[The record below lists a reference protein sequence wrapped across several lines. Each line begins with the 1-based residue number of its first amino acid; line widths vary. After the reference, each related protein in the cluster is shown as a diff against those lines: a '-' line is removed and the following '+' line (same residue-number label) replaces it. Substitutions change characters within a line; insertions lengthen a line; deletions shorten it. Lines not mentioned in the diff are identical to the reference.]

1 MSIYS
6 LDAAK
11 KILTA
16 QGFEVKDPW
25 DVVDGFERLVSN
37 FCGSKYA
44 IALDSCTNALFLS
57 LKYKNINSTFI
68 EIPSKTYLSVP
79 QTILWSGNK
88 PIFKDFQ
95 WSGFYKLGNTN
106 IYDSAGRVAK
116 NMYIQNS
123 FMCLSFHLRKSIPIG
138 KGGMILTDEFD
149 AYNWMYKAV
158 YEGRDRRQN
167 HNDIEDLEIMGW
179 NMYMT
184 PEQASYGIVLFDNYI
199 KQEFF
204 EDCTSSKKYKDLSK
218 FPIFKNIENHNSFY

>member
-11 KILTA
+11 KILGTK
-16 QGFEVKDPW
+16 GFKVEDPW
-25 DVVDGFERLVSN
+25 DVVDGFESLISN

-44 IALDSCTNALFLS
+44 VALDSCTNALFLS
-57 LKYKNINSTFI
+57 LKYKNINSTVI

-88 PIFKDFQ
+88 PTFKDFE
-95 WSGFYKLGNTN
+95 WSGFYRLGDTD

-116 NMYIQNS
+116 NMFIENS
-123 FMCLSFHLRKSIPIG
+123 FMCLSFHLRKNIPIG
-138 KGGMILTDEFD
+138 KGGMILTDSLD

-167 HNDIEDLEIMGW
+167 HNDIDNLELMGW

-184 PEQASYGIVLFDNYI
+184 PEQASYGIVLFDDYI
-199 KQEFF
+199 KQGFI

-218 FPIFKNIENHNSFY
+218 FLIFSESNINKYL

>member
-6 LDAAK
+6 LDSAK
-11 KILTA
+11 KILSA
-16 QGFEVKDPW
+16 KGFEVKDPW
-25 DVVDGFERLVSN
+25 DIVDGFERLISN

-44 IALDSCTNALFLS
+44 VALDSCTNALFLS
-57 LKYKNINSTFI
+57 LKYKNIISTAI

-79 QTILWSGNK
+79 QAILWSGNK
-88 PIFKDFQ
+88 PLFKDLE
-95 WSGFYKLGNTN
+95 WSGFYRLGETN

-116 NMYIQNS
+116 NMFIQNS
-123 FMCLSFHLRKSIPIG
+123 FMCLSFHLRKNIPIG
-138 KGGMILTDEFD
+138 KGGMILTDSLD

-167 HNDIEDLEIMGW
+167 HNDIDDLEMIGW

-184 PEQASYGIVLFDNYI
+184 PEQASYGIVLFDDYI
-199 KQEFF
+199 KQGYI

-218 FPIFKNIENHNSFY
+218 FLIFSEININKYL